1 MDVHAYSGET
11 TQELQRNMSV
21 SSASVAR
28 PGHSAFG
35 FPESTTN
42 PPFIEDDGGSRSN
55 PGLPVGT
62 QEERPSWSTPIWIAH
77 RGNTRGPK
85 PEKEN
90 QPEYILQ
97 AIQEGFDV
105 EIDVWGKPTENGIEL
120 WLGHDNPQYQINLSF
135 LTINEE
141 RLWCHAK
148 NFHALTFLIQHG
160 FHTFSH
166 DKDTH
171 VLTSRGVIWAY
182 VGKEIDHN
190 TICVMP
196 ERTPPN
202 TYSNIDLHRV
212 KGICT
217 DYIWLI
223 KNVKDMKYI
232 IL

>member
-1 MDVHAYSGET
+1 
-11 TQELQRNMSV
+11 MS
-21 SSASVAR
+21 
-28 PGHSAFG
+28 
-35 FPESTTN
+35 
-42 PPFIEDDGGSRSN
+42 
-55 PGLPVGT
+55 
-62 QEERPSWSTPIWIAH
+62 PIWIAH
-77 RGNTRGPK
+77 RGNTRGPN

-105 EIDVWGKPTENGIEL
+105 EIDVWGNPTENGFDL
-120 WLGHDNPQYQINLSF
+120 WLGHDTPQYQIPLSF
-135 LTINEE
+135 LTNSED

-148 NFHALTFLIQHG
+148 NFHALTFLIEHG

-166 DKDTH
+166 DKDSH

-196 ERTPPN
+196 ERAPPN

-217 DYIWLI
+217 DHIWLI
-223 KNVKDMKYI
+223 KNIKDMKDI
-232 IL
+232 FL